1 MPFFLCGGIYVAFL
15 LAGVFSS
22 WADHADITL
31 FQLPGKDIPLTAV
44 VVSVCSGAKQ
54 PAPRSAAPTRGAI
67 TQGRTPCVAVQ
78 ACTNLLL
85 FCVKN
90 LWRAVRSP
98 ASLWLAD
105 ACGFVLTRPL

>member
-44 VVSVCSGAKQ
+44 VVSVCSGATR
-54 PAPRSAAPTRGAI
+54 AALRCAAPTWRCKPGPNAMRCGAGVHKLASVLR
-67 TQGRTPCVAVQ
+67 QKPLAS
-78 ACTNLLL
+78 
-85 FCVKN
+85 
-90 LWRAVRSP
+90 RA
-98 ASLWLAD
+98 
-105 ACGFVLTRPL
+105 